1 MELLH
6 ERCAGLD
13 VHKDTVVACARLV
26 VAGKL
31 EHRTQTFSTTT
42 KGLLELVDWLA
53 EAGCTHVAMEAT
65 GVYWKPVW
73 HVLEDNF
80 ELLLANASQ
89 VRNVPGRKT
98 DVNDAHWLSD
108 LLAHGL
114 MRSSFVPERPIQEM
128 RELMRTR
135 KQLVREAS
143 QHTQRIQKALEDA
156 NIKLTGLI
164 TDLMGKSG
172 RAILGAIVEGK
183 SDPKELAGLAQGLLK
198 KKQAALEEAL
208 AGRVRNHHRFLIKLH
223 LEQVDALRA
232 AIAEIDAEVGKVLE
246 PFRYAVELITT
257 IPGVKAVSA
266 NVIIS
271 EIGTDM
277 SRFPSAAHLR
287 SWACLC
293 PRSDESAGKRRSRRI
308 RPGANWLKAT
318 LIQAATAASRA
329 RNTYLRAL
337 YLRIRARGGH
347 QKAVIAVAASMLTA
361 IYEMLTRGVAY
372 EELGPDHFIKAD
384 KKRIRRRLV
393 HRLEALGYRVDLQ
406 ELPATA

>member
-1 MELLH
+1 MH

-13 VHKDTVVACARLV
+13 VHKDNVVACARLV
-26 VAGKL
+26 VDGKV

-42 KGLLELVDWLA
+42 KGLLELVDWLLQA
-53 EAGCTHVAMEAT
+53 RCTHVAMEAT

-98 DVNDAHWLSD
+98 DVSDAHWLAD

-114 MRSSFVPERPIQEM
+114 MRGSFVPERPIQEV
-128 RELMRTR
+128 RDLMRTR
-135 KQLVREAS
+135 KQLVRERS
-143 QHTQRIQKALEDA
+143 QHTQRVQKALEDA

-172 RAILGAIVEGK
+172 RAILGALVNGET
-183 SDPKELAGLAQGLLK
+183 DPKKLAGLAQGLLK
-198 KKQAALEEAL
+198 KKRDELEEAL
-208 AGRVRNHHRFLIKLH
+208 EGRIRNHHRFLLRLH
-223 LEQVDALRA
+223 LDQVDALNA
-232 AIAEIDAEVGKVLE
+232 SIAQIDAEVGRVLE
-246 PFRYAVELITT
+246 PFRYAVELVTS
-257 IPGVKAVSA
+257 IPGVKELSA
-266 NVIIS
+266 QVIIS
-271 EIGTDM
+271 EIGHDM

-293 PRSDESAGKRRSRRI
+293 PRSDESAGKKRSRRI

-318 LIQAATAASRA
+318 LIQAACAAARA
-329 RNTYLRAL
+329 KNTYLRSL

-361 IYEMLTRGVAY
+361 IYEMLKRGVGY
-372 EELGPDHFIKAD
+372 EELGPNHLAQAD
-384 KKRIRRRLV
+384 KTRVSRKLVRRL
-393 HRLEALGYRVDLQ
+393 ETLGYRV
-406 ELPATA
+406 ELHAILPTTV